1 MARGKIYTKAE
12 DAFILNKISEF
23 DVLKDGYV
31 EIGKV
36 LGRTASSIEGRYT
49 KLRRMYPNHK
59 ALSIPRTRKAL
70 HIEANKSG
78 FRKFIDK
85 IFKYGKKEKR

>member
-23 DVLKDGYV
+23 DTLTNGYV

-49 KLRRMYPNHK
+49 KLRKMYPNHK
-59 ALSIPRTRKAL
+59 AFSIPRTRKDISA
-70 HIEANKSG
+70 EASKSG

-85 IFKYGKKEKR
+85 IFGHGKKEK